1 MIGELTASVDG
12 RKVHARVEGETESGA
27 TPVVFVHGAG
37 LDGSV
42 WDPQVT
48 GIAAAGFRT
57 MAVDLPGHG
66 ASEGPALHTIEDLA
80 VWTAGFLD
88 AVDAPRAHLVGH
100 SMGALIAL
108 ELAAVVPARVASLAL
123 LGVAASMAVN
133 PDLLAASE
141 RNDGHGL
148 DQMSQWMHAR
158 EPDGPS
164 GWGPAE
170 TLALLE
176 QSEPGVVFSGLSAC
190 NNHGDVTVATAE
202 VDAPTLLVLGG
213 QDVMTRPQAA
223 TPIAEAIHDSRTI
236 VIHGAGH
243 MMMVERPQEVNTA
256 LLSFLPRP
264 TRS

>member
-1 MIGELTASVDG
+1 MIDALTTSVDG
-12 RKVHARVEGETESGA
+12 RKVHARAAGEMGNGA
-27 TPVVFVHGAG
+27 APVVFVHGVG
-37 LDGSV
+37 VDGSV

-88 AVDAPRAHLVGH
+88 AVDVPRAHLVGH
-100 SMGALIAL
+100 SMGALISL
-108 ELAAVVPARVASLAL
+108 ELAAVVPGRVASLAL

-133 PDLLAASE
+133 SELLAAAE

-158 EPDGPS
+158 KPDGPS

-176 QSEPGVVFSGLSAC
+176 RSEPGVVFSGLSAC
-190 NNHGDVTVATAE
+190 NNHGDVIVATAE

-223 TPIAEAIHDSRTI
+223 SPIAEAIRDSRTI
-236 VIHGAGH
+236 VVPGAGH

-256 LLSFLPRP
+256 LLSFLPE
-264 TRS
+264 